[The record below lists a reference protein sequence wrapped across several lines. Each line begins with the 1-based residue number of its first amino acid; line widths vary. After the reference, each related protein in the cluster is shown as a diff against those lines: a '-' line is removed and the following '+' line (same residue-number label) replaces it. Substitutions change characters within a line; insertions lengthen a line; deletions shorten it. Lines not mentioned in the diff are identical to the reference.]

1 MTGGASEA
9 LRQEFREIELLDEIT
24 NLHYL
29 GKLHKSVTGC
39 TRNQL
44 IKSFHEWKE
53 HQYVPQNVHKSLRWS
68 KKDPLNE
75 GEIEEVCWKIVQT
88 EKNTAQKHPVTEP
101 EPLIQASTSLKQK
114 LSKKD
119 FKHNEG
125 STDKEPANKKPCSGL
140 DNNPQLHRTLVPLGL
155 QWMQNSCAYD
165 ASFVILYSL
174 YNRNIPIWTTHLQNF
189 RNGALNNILDGFQML
204 QQNQKTFEQVRDHIR
219 RALEVDDYNYFRFG
233 QFTSISTLWD
243 HILRTPEAMR
253 TTYYQCE
260 NGHKDHI
267 MYEKTCAYS
276 IGVNTNRCTT
286 MSQWIASQPDLT
298 EQTCEECSGIL
309 LHHHKFLSAQPLL
322 ALEFLGHDIQ
332 IDRHISIEIKDTEYV
347 YNLVGIVYYGSDH
360 FTARIISED
369 GQIWFHDG
377 VTTGQ
382 TTKYDGSFTYNCPE
396 LYTCQ
401 GKCAL
406 LAIYS
411 LDD

>member
-1 MTGGASEA
+1 MTGGASGA

-39 TRNQL
+39 THNQL
-44 IKSFHEWKE
+44 IKSFREWKG

-88 EKNTAQKHPVTEP
+88 EKNTAQKHPIVEP

-189 RNGALNNILDGFQML
+189 RNSALNNILDGFQML
-204 QQNQKTFEQVRDHIR
+204 QQNQKTFEQVWDHIR
-219 RALEVDDYNYFRFG
+219 
-233 QFTSISTLWD
+233 
-243 HILRTPEAMR
+243 
-253 TTYYQCE
+253 
-260 NGHKDHI
+260 
-267 MYEKTCAYS
+267 
-276 IGVNTNRCTT
+276 
-286 MSQWIASQPDLT
+286 
-298 EQTCEECSGIL
+298 
-309 LHHHKFLSAQPLL
+309 
-322 ALEFLGHDIQ
+322 
-332 IDRHISIEIKDTEYV
+332 
-347 YNLVGIVYYGSDH
+347 
-360 FTARIISED
+360 
-369 GQIWFHDG
+369 
-377 VTTGQ
+377 
-382 TTKYDGSFTYNCPE
+382 
-396 LYTCQ
+396 
-401 GKCAL
+401 
-406 LAIYS
+406 
-411 LDD
+411 